1 MYKDIN
7 DYELLYLIAEKD
19 EDAYNSIYNKYKN
32 IVKIQANKIY
42 KSSKYIGVSYEDI
55 YQAGLYGLNMAIN
68 NFDEKEGTLFYTCAN
83 TFITREMVVFIR
95 NHSRCKHNILS
106 DSISLNTEIDEDG
119 NVILDFIE
127 SQNNNINDYY
137 ENVYVKEIIDF
148 KYELPFMQSL
158 IYELRINNFTNSEIA
173 TLLNIKYKAVDNAM
187 RSIKDKLK
195 KRINKIEE
203 FF

>member
-19 EDAYNSIYNKYKN
+19 ENAYNSICNKYEN
-32 IVKIQANKIY
+32 IVKMQANKMY

-68 NFDEKEGTLFYTCAN
+68 NFDENEGTLFYTCAN
-83 TFITREMVVFIR
+83 TFVTREIVVFIR
-95 NHSRCKHNILS
+95 SHSRYKHNILS
-106 DSISLNTEIDEDG
+106 DSISLNTEIDDDG
-119 NVILDFIE
+119 NIILDFIE
-127 SQNNNINDYY
+127 NKNNNIDDYCENDYL
-137 ENVYVKEIIDF
+137 NTIIDF
-148 KYELPFMQSL
+148 KYELPFEQSL

-173 TLLNIKYKAVDNAM
+173 KLLSVKYKTVDNAM

-195 KRINKIEE
+195 KRINKIEQI
-203 FF
+203 